1 MKGKAFIPLVLG
13 LVVGL
18 FAVKLVI
25 DTVRKSQA
33 GQPVTKT
40 AVVRAKTDVRAFTVI
55 TAEDVEQVEV
65 PDVGMIPQNERV
77 GKKEDV
83 VGRVASKAIPM
94 GAPIM
99 QSMLAP
105 KGTSAGISGRIKP
118 GFRAVAVKI
127 DESSM
132 VGYQVQPG
140 DFVDVIVVMDIKTG
154 ERKKDTIAEVLLQRV
169 EVGAIGQGIVS
180 PSEEGKG
187 GKSQPAKTA
196 TLLVKEEDSPKLHL
210 AATRGKIT
218 LSLRG
223 EDEITVEN
231 MPSASTMNLLTSL
244 MGLDDEEV
252 DVDTDTDA
260 STQPA
265 PQVPQAML
273 VADRPEPEQS
283 KPYEVV
289 VRRGS
294 SAGDVL
300 ETITFESKN
309 SSNIIGVT
317 RGAAAPPLTLSG
329 PTGLLGPNRQPPG
342 PTQGKLPQMP
352 MPDFSEDVDYT
363 NPPE

>member
-33 GQPVTKT
+33 TQPMAKT
-40 AVVRAKTDVRAFTVI
+40 TIVRAKTDISAFTEI
-55 TAEDVEQVEV
+55 SPQDIEEIEV
-65 PDVGMIPQNERV
+65 PDAGLAPKDERV
-77 GKKEDV
+77 STVEELE
-83 VGRVASKAIPM
+83 GRVAAKSIPM
-94 GAPIM
+94 GAPIT

-105 KGTSAGISGRIKP
+105 KGTRPGIAGRIKS
-118 GFRAVAVKI
+118 GYRAVAVKI

-140 DFVDVIVVMDIKTG
+140 DYVDVIVVMDVKSSA
-154 ERKKDTIAEVLLQRV
+154 RKKETIAEVLLQRV
-169 EVGAIGQGIVS
+169 EVGAIGQGDLTG
-180 PSEEGKG
+180 SEEGKG
-187 GKSQPAKTA
+187 GKVKPAKTA

-223 EDEITVEN
+223 NDENTVEN
-231 MPSASTMNLLTSL
+231 MASASTNNLLASL
-244 MGLDDEEV
+244 MGMNES
-252 DVDTDTDA
+252 TDA
-260 STQPA
+260 ATEKA
-265 PQVPQAML
+265 PVQPQAML
-273 VADRPEPEQS
+273 VSDRPMRDPSQ
-283 KPYEVV
+283 PYEIV

-294 SAGDVL
+294 NAGDVL

-317 RGAAAPPLTLSG
+317 RGVTTPPASVSG
-329 PTGLLGPNRQPPG
+329 VPGLLGPNQRRPVPPG
-342 PTQGKLPQMP
+342 GFPTSPHVDP
-352 MPDFSEDVDYT
+352 SEDQDFDM
-363 NPPE
+363 PRE